1 MLKIFGWTVNDIFG
15 KTRSTVPVAYIT
27 SQGSFNTHNWH
38 VSVWDYIL
46 QEGEEVLMGRLIGC
60 KILSL
65 NLGGFINFI
74 DMIIENLFNQTSF
87 F

>member
-1 MLKIFGWTVNDIFG
+1 MDCNDIFD
-15 KTRSTVPVAYIT
+15 KTRSTVPVAYIKKKFT
-27 SQGSFNTHNWH
+27 SQGSFNTQSWH
-38 VSVWDYIL
+38 VSMWDYIL
-46 QEGEEVLMGRLIGC
+46 QQGEEVLMGRLIGC